1 MISGSEI
8 KRPLCN
14 QEKLRRAIDGVL
26 FGRPTDFETFL
37 LKMEAAGYGIKRG
50 KYPAFRA
57 PGENKFTRLR
67 SLGKEY
73 SEQEIWEA
81 IEGKKPLPSS
91 RSVQAQSTPQKVS
104 LLGLV

>member
-37 LKMEAAGYGIKRG
+37 LKMEAAGYEINT
-50 KYPAFRA
+50 PAT
-57 PGENKFTRLR
+57 PE
-67 SLGKEY
+67 KEKGRK
-73 SEQEIWEA
+73 Q
-81 IEGKKPLPSS
+81 
-91 RSVQAQSTPQKVS
+91 R
-104 LLGLV
+104 